1 MSRRYLLDT
10 HVVLWWRR
18 SDRKLGRR
26 TRALIQHHDCSV
38 SVVTLFELLAKSAAG
53 KLPLPEGSLADRIEA
68 FGFRLLPLNAVH
80 VMSGAALIGLHPDP
94 FDCLL
99 MGVARTEQLSLLT
112 RDAQMLERAAPIL
125 GELLVEA

>member
-10 HVVLWWRR
+10 HVLLWWLR

-26 TRALIQHHDCSV
+26 TRDLIERHDCSV
-38 SVVTLFELLAKSAAG
+38 SVVSLFELLAKSAAG
-53 KLPLPEGSLADRIEA
+53 KLPLPDDPLADQIEA
-68 FGFRLLPLNAVH
+68 FGFKLLSLTAAH

-99 MGVARTEQLSLLT
+99 LGVARSERLSLLT
-112 RDAQMLERAAPIL
+112 RDAQLLERATPLL
-125 GELLVEA
+125 GDLIIEA